1 MALRNPCEVWT
12 MVSVEL
18 TTDEVELLVVVV
30 YLIGMKGN
38 YSPSLLLIYAILAT
52 KLPSGL
58 WLSFVKHL
66 NVFHV
71 SCRSS
76 RILLRPAVG
85 TTTLVSHKTQPLSE
99 DNSYFLEAYG
109 FRVCLTVAGHPF

>member
-1 MALRNPCEVWT
+1 

-38 YSPSLLLIYAILAT
+38 YSPSLLLTYPILVT
-52 KLPSGL
+52 KLPSVL

-66 NVFHV
+66 DVFHV
-71 SCRSS
+71 DH
-76 RILLRPAVG
+76 LG
-85 TTTLVSHKTQPLSE
+85 F
-99 DNSYFLEAYG
+99 SYVQL
-109 FRVCLTVAGHPF
+109 